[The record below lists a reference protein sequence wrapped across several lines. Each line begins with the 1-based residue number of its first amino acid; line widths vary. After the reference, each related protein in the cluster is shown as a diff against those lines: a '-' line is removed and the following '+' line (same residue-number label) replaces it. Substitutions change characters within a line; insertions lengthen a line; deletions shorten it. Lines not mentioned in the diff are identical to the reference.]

1 MRTRYQHGTIEL
13 KERARGPA
21 IWQFRWRN
29 RTGQRMSEDIGTTSD
44 YQTRSAVDR
53 CSKVAYLRMKINTD
67 QPAAPGERFGVV
79 LERYVQEEI
88 PKRFSTNHAYLS
100 YINNH
105 IRPKWGEFPLT
116 QVKPLAVRDW
126 LKGILDKKGR
136 RPLASKTRGHIKGL
150 MHRIFDC
157 AMLWEYLPP
166 DRNPMSLV
174 RIEGS
179 SKRRRKPRILTPE
192 EFSILVAA
200 VDREPCRT
208 MVVLALCTGV
218 RCSELVALKWSDFDW
233 QNLSVYI
240 RRAIVSGRVDDVKT
254 EYSEAPLPLDP
265 ALAEVIFEWRRK
277 TEFSADS
284 DFVFASPYMAGEKPY
299 TPWNM
304 QHNQLSPA
312 AVKAGL
318 GPIGWHTL
326 RHTYRAWLGDNGEPL
341 TVQKELMRHASIQT
355 TLNTYGGGM
364 MESMREAHGRVVK
377 QAMAR

>member
-1 MRTRYQHGTIEL
+1 
-13 KERARGPA
+13 
-21 IWQFRWRN
+21 
-29 RTGQRMSEDIGTTSD
+29 
-44 YQTRSAVDR
+44 
-53 CSKVAYLRMKINTD
+53 MKINSD
-67 QPAAPGERFGVV
+67 QPAAPDEKFGVV

-88 PKRFSTNHAYLS
+88 PKRFSTQAAYLS

-105 IRPKWGEFPLT
+105 IRPRWGESSLT
-116 QVKPLAVRDW
+116 EVKPLAVRDW
-126 LKGILDKKGR
+126 LRGIQDKKGR
-136 RPLASKTRGHIKGL
+136 HPLAGKTRGHIKGL

-179 SKRRRKPRILTPE
+179 SKRRKKPRSLTPE
-192 EFSILVAA
+192 EFAKLIVA

-208 MVVLALCTGV
+208 MVMVALCTGV

-265 ALAEVIFEWRRK
+265 ELAEVIFEWRRK

-284 DFVFASPYMAGEKPY
+284 DFVFASPYTER
-299 TPWNM
+299 
-304 QHNQLSPA
+304 SPTHP
-312 AVKAGL
+312 G
-318 GPIGWHTL
+318 TC
-326 RHTYRAWLGDNGEPL
+326 
-341 TVQKELMRHASIQT
+341 ST
-355 TLNTYGGGM
+355 TI
-364 MESMREAHGRVVK
+364 
-377 QAMAR
+377 

>member
-1 MRTRYQHGTIEL
+1 
-13 KERARGPA
+13 
-21 IWQFRWRN
+21 
-29 RTGQRMSEDIGTTSD
+29 
-44 YQTRSAVDR
+44 
-53 CSKVAYLRMKINTD
+53 MKINSD
-67 QPAAPGERFGVV
+67 QPAVPGERFGVV

-88 PKRFSTNHAYLS
+88 PKRFSTRHAYLS

-105 IRPKWGEFPLT
+105 IRPKWGEFSLT

-126 LKGILDKKGR
+126 LKAILDKKGK

-192 EFSILVAA
+192 EFAILIAS
-200 VDREPCRT
+200 VDREPCHT
-208 MVVLALCTGV
+208 MVILALCTGV

-233 QNLSVYI
+233 ANLSVYI

-277 TEFSADS
+277 AEFSAAS
-284 DFVFASPYMAGEKPY
+284 DFVFASPFMAGEKPY

-304 QHNQLSPA
+304 QHNHLSPVS
-312 AVKAGL
+312 VKAGL

-364 MESMREAHGRVVK
+364 MDSMREAHGRVVK
-377 QAMAR
+377 QAMPR

>member
-1 MRTRYQHGTIEL
+1 
-13 KERARGPA
+13 
-21 IWQFRWRN
+21 
-29 RTGQRMSEDIGTTSD
+29 MSEDIGTISE
-44 YQTRSAVDR
+44 YQTRSAVEKS
-53 CSKVAYLRMKINTD
+53 SKVAYLRMKINDD
-67 QPAAPGERFGVV
+67 QASLPVQGFAVV
-79 LERYVQEEI
+79 LERYVREEI
-88 PKRFSTNHAYLS
+88 PKRFSTKQSYLS

-105 IRPKWGEFPLT
+105 IQPRWGQLPLT
-116 QVKPLAVRDW
+116 EIKPLAVRDW
-126 LKGILDKKGR
+126 LKGIKDKKGK

-150 MHRIFDC
+150 MHRLFDC
-157 AMLWEYLPP
+157 AMLWEYLPT

-179 SKRRRKPRILTPE
+179 TKRRRKPRILTPM
-192 EFSILVAA
+192 EFSSLINA

-208 MVVLALCTGV
+208 MVILALCTGV
-218 RCSELVALKWSDFDW
+218 RCSELAALKWSDFDW
-233 QNLSVYI
+233 DNLSVYV
-240 RRAIVSGRVDDVKT
+240 RRGIVSGRLDDVKT

-277 TEFSADS
+277 TDFCEDS

-304 QHNQLSPA
+304 QTNQLSPA
-312 AVKAGL
+312 AVRAGL

-364 MESMREAHGRVVK
+364 MDSMREAHGRVVK

>member
-13 KERARGPA
+13 KQRARGPA
-21 IWQFRWRN
+21 VWQFRWRDK
-29 RTGQRMSEDIGTTSD
+29 TGARMSEDIGTNIQ

-53 CSKVAYLRMKINTD
+53 CSKVAYLRMKINSD
-67 QPAAPGERFGVV
+67 QPAAPDERFGVV

-88 PKRFSTNHAYLS
+88 PKRFSTKHAYLS

-105 IRPKWGEFPLT
+105 IRPRWGESPLT
-116 QVKPLAVRDW
+116 EVKPLAVRDW
-126 LKGILDKKGR
+126 LRSIQDKKGN
-136 RPLASKTRGHIKGL
+136 RPLAGKTRGHIKGL

-157 AMLWEYLPP
+157 AMLWEYLPA

-192 EFSILVAA
+192 EFSILVGA
-200 VDREPCRT
+200 VDREPCHT
-208 MVVLALCTGV
+208 MVILALCTGV

-233 QNLSVYI
+233 KNLSVYI
-240 RRAIVSGRVDDVKT
+240 RRAMVSGRLDDVKT

-265 ALAEVIFEWRRK
+265 ELVEVINEWRRK

-304 QHNQLSPA
+304 QHNHLSPT

-355 TLNTYGGGM
+355 TLNTYGGGI

>member
-21 IWQFRWRN
+21 IWQFRWRD
-29 RTGQRMSEDIGTTSD
+29 RTGKRMSEDIGTTIE
-44 YQTRSAVDR
+44 YKTRSAVDR
-53 CSKVAYLRMKINTD
+53 CPKVAYLRMKVNRD
-67 QPAAPGERFGVV
+67 QPAEPDERFGVV

-88 PKRFSTNHAYLS
+88 PKRFSTKHAYLS

-126 LKGILDKKGR
+126 LKAILDKKGK

-179 SKRRRKPRILTPE
+179 SKRRKKPRVLTPE
-192 EFSILVAA
+192 EFSVLVAT
-200 VDREPCRT
+200 VNREPCRT
-208 MVVLALCTGV
+208 MVILALCTGV

-233 QNLSVYI
+233 ENLSVYI

-265 ALAEVIFEWRRK
+265 ALAEVIFEWRRSA
-277 TEFSADS
+277 EFSAES

-304 QHNQLSPA
+304 QHNHLSPA

-364 MESMREAHGRVVK
+364 MDSMREAHGRVVK

>member
-1 MRTRYQHGTIEL
+1 VRTRYQHGTIEL

-21 IWQFRWRN
+21 IWQFRWRD
-29 RTGQRMSEDIGTTSD
+29 RTGKRMSEDIGTTIE
-44 YQTRSAVDR
+44 YKTRSAVDR
-53 CSKVAYLRMKINTD
+53 CSKVAYLRMKVNTD
-67 QPAAPGERFGVV
+67 QPAEPDEKFGVV

-88 PKRFSTNHAYLS
+88 PKRFSTQHAYLS

-126 LKGILDKKGR
+126 LKAILDKKNK
-136 RPLASKTRGHIKGL
+136 RPLANKTRGHIKGL

-179 SKRRRKPRILTPE
+179 SKRRKKPRVLTPE
-192 EFSILVAA
+192 EFSVLVAR
-200 VDREPCRT
+200 VNREPCRT
-208 MVVLALCTGV
+208 MVILALCTGV

-233 QNLSVYI
+233 ENLSVYI
-240 RRAIVSGRVDDVKT
+240 RRAIVAGRVDDVKT

-265 ALAEVIFEWRRK
+265 ALAEVILEWRRR
-277 TEFSADS
+277 TEFSAES

-304 QHNQLSPA
+304 QHNHLSPA
-312 AVKAGL
+312 AIKAGL

-326 RHTYRAWLGDNGEPL
+326 RHTYRAWLGDNGEAL

-364 MESMREAHGRVVK
+364 MDSMREAHGRVVK
-377 QAMAR
+377 QAIAR

>member
-1 MRTRYQHGTIEL
+1 
-13 KERARGPA
+13 
-21 IWQFRWRN
+21 
-29 RTGQRMSEDIGTTSD
+29 
-44 YQTRSAVDR
+44 
-53 CSKVAYLRMKINTD
+53 MKINSD
-67 QPAAPGERFGVV
+67 QPAVPGERFGVV

-88 PKRFSTNHAYLS
+88 PKRFSTQHAYLS

-105 IRPKWGEFPLT
+105 IRPKWGEFSLT

-126 LKGILDKKGR
+126 LKAILDKKGK

-192 EFSILVAA
+192 EFAILIAS
-200 VDREPCRT
+200 VDREPCHT
-208 MVVLALCTGV
+208 MVILALCTGV

-233 QNLSVYI
+233 ENLSVYI

-277 TEFSADS
+277 TEFSAAS
-284 DFVFASPYMAGEKPY
+284 DFVFARLSWQEKSPTHPG
-299 TPWNM
+299 TC
-304 QHNQLSPA
+304 S
-312 AVKAGL
+312 
-318 GPIGWHTL
+318 
-326 RHTYRAWLGDNGEPL
+326 
-341 TVQKELMRHASIQT
+341 T
-355 TLNTYGGGM
+355 TI
-364 MESMREAHGRVVK
+364 
-377 QAMAR
+377 

>member
-1 MRTRYQHGTIEL
+1 
-13 KERARGPA
+13 
-21 IWQFRWRN
+21 
-29 RTGQRMSEDIGTTSD
+29 
-44 YQTRSAVDR
+44 
-53 CSKVAYLRMKINTD
+53 
-67 QPAAPGERFGVV
+67 
-79 LERYVQEEI
+79 
-88 PKRFSTNHAYLS
+88 
-100 YINNH
+100 
-105 IRPKWGEFPLT
+105 
-116 QVKPLAVRDW
+116 
-126 LKGILDKKGR
+126 
-136 RPLASKTRGHIKGL
+136 

-192 EFSILVAA
+192 EFAILIAS
-200 VDREPCRT
+200 VDREPCHT
-208 MVVLALCTGV
+208 MVILALCTGV

-233 QNLSVYI
+233 GNLSVYI

-284 DFVFASPYMAGEKPY
+284 DFVFASPFMAGEKPY

-304 QHNQLSPA
+304 QHNHLSPA

-364 MESMREAHGRVVK
+364 MDSMREAHGRVVK

>member
-1 MRTRYQHGTIEL
+1 VRTRYQHGTIEL
-13 KERARGPA
+13 KQRARSPA

-29 RTGQRMSEDIGTTSD
+29 ATGKRMSEDVGTTNE
-44 YQTRSAVDR
+44 YPTRSAVDR

-67 QPAAPGERFGVV
+67 QPAAPEERFGVV

-88 PKRFSTNHAYLS
+88 PKRFSTQHAYLS

-105 IRPKWGEFPLT
+105 IRSRWGEFSLT

-126 LKGILDKKGR
+126 LKTILDKTGK

-179 SKRRRKPRILTPE
+179 PKRRKKPRVLTPE
-192 EFSILVAA
+192 EFSLLIAR

-208 MVVLALCTGV
+208 MVILALCTGV

-240 RRAIVSGRVDDVKT
+240 RRAIVAGRLDDVKT

-277 TEFSADS
+277 TEFSAES

-299 TPWNM
+299 TPRNL

-312 AVKAGL
+312 AVTAGL

-326 RHTYRAWLGDNGEPL
+326 RHYAESRNMPHRVCRNWD
-341 TVQKELMRHASIQT
+341 QH
-355 TLNTYGGGM
+355 LNP
-364 MESMREAHGRVVK
+364 RLI
-377 QAMAR
+377 

>member
-1 MRTRYQHGTIEL
+1 MSEEIGTII
-13 KERARGPA
+13 K
-21 IWQFRWRN
+21 
-29 RTGQRMSEDIGTTSD
+29 

-53 CSKVAYLRMKINTD
+53 CSKVAYLRMKINSD
-67 QPAAPGERFGVV
+67 QPAAPDEKFGVV

-88 PKRFSTNHAYLS
+88 PKRFSTQAAYLS

-105 IRPKWGEFPLT
+105 IRPRWGESSLNE
-116 QVKPLAVRDW
+116 VKPLAVRDW
-126 LKGILDKKGR
+126 LKGIQDKKGR
-136 RPLASKTRGHIKGL
+136 RPLAGKTRGHIKGL

-179 SKRRRKPRILTPE
+179 SKRRKKPRILTPG
-192 EFSILVAA
+192 EFAKLIAA

-208 MVVLALCTGV
+208 MVMVALCTGV
-218 RCSELVALKWSDFDW
+218 RCSELVALKWRDFDW

-265 ALAEVIFEWRRK
+265 ELAEVIFEWRRK

-304 QHNQLSPA
+304 QHNHLSPA
-312 AVKAGL
+312 AKKAGL

-326 RHTYRAWLGDNGEPL
+326 RHTYRAWLGDNGEAL

>member
-1 MRTRYQHGTIEL
+1 VRTRYQHGTIEL

-21 IWQFRWRN
+21 IWQFRWRD
-29 RTGQRMSEDIGTTSD
+29 RTGKRMSEDIGTTIE
-44 YQTRSAVDR
+44 YKTRSAVDR
-53 CSKVAYLRMKINTD
+53 CSKVAYLRMKVNTD
-67 QPAAPGERFGVV
+67 QPAEPDEKFGVV

-88 PKRFSTNHAYLS
+88 PKRFSTQHAYLS

-126 LKGILDKKGR
+126 LKAILDKKNK
-136 RPLASKTRGHIKGL
+136 RPLANKTRGHIKGL

-179 SKRRRKPRILTPE
+179 SKRRKKPRVLTPE
-192 EFSILVAA
+192 EFSVLVAR
-200 VDREPCRT
+200 VNREPCRT
-208 MVVLALCTGV
+208 MVILALCTGV

-233 QNLSVYI
+233 ENLSVYI
-240 RRAIVSGRVDDVKT
+240 RRAIVAGRVDDVKT

-265 ALAEVIFEWRRK
+265 ALAEVILEWRRR
-277 TEFSADS
+277 TEFSAES

-304 QHNQLSPA
+304 QHNHLSPA
-312 AVKAGL
+312 AIKAGL

-326 RHTYRAWLGDNGEPL
+326 RHTYRAWLGDNGEAL

-355 TLNTYGGGM
+355 TLNTYGGGIM
-364 MESMREAHGRVVK
+364 DSMREAHGRVVK
-377 QAMAR
+377 QAIAR

>member
-1 MRTRYQHGTIEL
+1 VRTRYQHGTIEL

-21 IWQFRWRN
+21 IWQFRWRD
-29 RTGQRMSEDIGTTSD
+29 RTGKRMSEDIGTTIE
-44 YQTRSAVDR
+44 YKTRSAVDR
-53 CSKVAYLRMKINTD
+53 CSKVAYLRMKVNTD
-67 QPAAPGERFGVV
+67 QPAEPDEKFGVV

-88 PKRFSTNHAYLS
+88 PKRFSTQHAYLS

-126 LKGILDKKGR
+126 LKAILDKKSK
-136 RPLASKTRGHIKGL
+136 RPLANKTRGHIKGL

-179 SKRRRKPRILTPE
+179 SKRRKKPRVLTPE
-192 EFSILVAA
+192 EFSVLVAR
-200 VDREPCRT
+200 VNREPCRT
-208 MVVLALCTGV
+208 MVILALCTGV

-233 QNLSVYI
+233 ENLSVYI
-240 RRAIVSGRVDDVKT
+240 RRAIVAGRVDDVKT

-265 ALAEVIFEWRRK
+265 ALAEVILEWRRR
-277 TEFSADS
+277 TEFSAES

-304 QHNQLSPA
+304 QHNHLSPA
-312 AVKAGL
+312 AIKAGL

-326 RHTYRAWLGDNGEPL
+326 RHTYRAWLGDNGEAL

-355 TLNTYGGGM
+355 TLNTYGGGIM
-364 MESMREAHGRVVK
+364 DSMREAHGRVVK
-377 QAMAR
+377 QAIAR